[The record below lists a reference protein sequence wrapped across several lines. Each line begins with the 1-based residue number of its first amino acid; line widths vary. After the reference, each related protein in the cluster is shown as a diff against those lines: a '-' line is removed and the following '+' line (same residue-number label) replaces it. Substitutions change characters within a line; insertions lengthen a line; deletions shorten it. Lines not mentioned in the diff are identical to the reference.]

1 LVNVLCKKI
10 FFPDDKNNNSQNLER
25 KVLHKTRIS
34 TGTHNYF
41 LELKEAK
48 TGSKYLVIDQTKR
61 NGNGEYS
68 SVKMRIF
75 EDEILE
81 FHRQFK
87 KMLHLMI
94 DDE

>member
-1 LVNVLCKKI
+1 MQKSILS
-10 FFPDDKNNNSQNLER
+10 DDNAER

-41 LELKEAK
+41 LELKESDN
-48 TGSKYLVIDQTKR
+48 GSKYIVIDQTSR
-61 NGNGEYS
+61 SGNNQYS

-87 KMLHLMI
+87 KMVKLMVE
-94 DDE
+94 DDL

>member
-1 LVNVLCKKI
+1 MQKDLL
-10 FFPDDKNNNSQNLER
+10 PDNNTNDVKR
-25 KVLHKTRIS
+25 KVLNKTRIS

-41 LELKEAK
+41 IELKESEN
-48 TGSKYLVIDQTKR
+48 GSKYLVIDQTSR
-61 NGNGEYS
+61 SGNNQYS

-87 KMLHLMI
+87 KMVKLMVE
-94 DDE
+94 DDL

>member
-1 LVNVLCKKI
+1 MQDNTLS
-10 FFPDDKNNNSQNLER
+10 DDNTEK

-34 TGTHNYF
+34 TGSHNYF
-41 LELKEAK
+41 LELKESEN
-48 TGSKYLVIDQTKR
+48 GSKYLVIDQTSR
-61 NGNGEYS
+61 SGNNQYS

-87 KMLHLMI
+87 KMVKLI
-94 DDE
+94 VEDDF

>member
-1 LVNVLCKKI
+1 MEKQTDFLPKNKT
-10 FFPDDKNNNSQNLER
+10 PDDFER
-25 KVLHKTRIS
+25 KILHKTRIS

-41 LELKEAK
+41 IELKEAEN
-48 TGSKYLVIDQTKR
+48 GSKYLVIDQTKKS
-61 NGNGEYS
+61 GNNKYS

-87 KMLHLMI
+87 KMINLMV
-94 DDE
+94 DDI